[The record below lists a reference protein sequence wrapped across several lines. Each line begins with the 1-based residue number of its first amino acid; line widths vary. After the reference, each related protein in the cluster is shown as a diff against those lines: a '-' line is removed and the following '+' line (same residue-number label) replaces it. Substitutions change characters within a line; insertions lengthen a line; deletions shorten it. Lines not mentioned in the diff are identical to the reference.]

1 MGYRSSQATPPHLP
15 GFSLLLPKPLRY
27 YCQPIP
33 KKKKKND
40 FLFFYQPFLLCF
52 LLLYLIHIGG
62 AFPGGPVTKIPHF
75 YCRGHRFS
83 PWLGN

>member
-33 KKKKKND
+33 KKKKKMT
-40 FLFFYQPFLLCF
+40 FSSFISPFFS
-52 LLLYLIHIGG
+52 
-62 AFPGGPVTKIPHF
+62 ASS
-75 YCRGHRFS
+75 YCI
-83 PWLGN
+83 